1 MAKAYLIGQVTV
13 HNPEGYTLYSKHVPA
28 TLAQYGGKY
37 LVRGGDCTQLE
48 GNAQGNRRVVIE
60 FASRAAAETWYNSP
74 EYQAIVPHRKAIQKV
89 TLPLWTGLKAKIQPP
104 PP

>member
-13 HNPEGYTLYSKHVPA
+13 HNPEGYTQYSQHVPA

-48 GNAQGNRRVVIE
+48 GTAQGNRRVVIE

-74 EYQAIVPHRKAIQKV
+74 EYQAILPHRKANSVGHIAIV
-89 TLPLWTGLKAKIQPP
+89 DGFEG
-104 PP
+104 